1 MNKIMFYA
9 LLKNATT
16 RSAGWYRTALSREGV
31 WGLLRAKGFPW
42 ISPAGHILVLVP
54 RFDSEFVPTFQGH
67 GSVGGKTGTR
77 FEMNFVFN
85 EGLCL
90 NK

>member
-1 MNKIMFYA
+1 MCG
-9 LLKNATT
+9 
-16 RSAGWYRTALSREGV
+16 S
-31 WGLLRAKGFPW
+31 LRAKGFPW

-54 RFDSEFVPTFQGH
+54 RFDREFVPTFQRH
-67 GSVGGKTGTR
+67 GSVGGK

-85 EGLCL
+85 EGLRL